1 MVDMDLVRGQ
11 RWFEQDSAV
20 IRMLLCFSLIQNWS
34 LLMAKAR
41 GGASS
46 EYCFLTGLEI
56 ITF

>member
-46 EYCFLTGLEI
+46 EYCY
-56 ITF
+56 